1 MYNRGIC
8 VSKQSAC
15 SLGTSPSKSVL
26 AITRNEDLARN
37 SIRVSLSHITT
48 MEELEE
54 FIKVLKEIINENN

>member
-15 SLGTSPSKSVL
+15 SLGTSTSKSVL